1 MARATEQQ
9 TNAHDPGQPWLFVGG
24 TLVALAFPAAIVGA
38 LWLVSASSGDL
49 LAMVLAVLAADPT
62 TLGIPK
68 ALVYWGVTGSAVGTW
83 LVGAGLVLEG
93 LSGH

>member
-1 MARATEQQ
+1 MARATEHQ
-9 TNAHDPGQPWLFVGG
+9 TNTHDPGQPWLFVGG
-24 TLVALAFPAAIVGA
+24 TLVALALPAAVVGA
-38 LWLVSASSGDL
+38 LWLASVSGGDL
-49 LAMVLAVLAADPT
+49 FALVLAVLAADPT
-62 TLGIPK
+62 ALGVPE